1 MREATEA
8 TARKR
13 TVREIEGI
21 VDVTTVTT
29 AVTDGATGTATAAT
43 VVKTVAGTSVE
54 TTVETNVETTVETTA
69 GIETGTATT
78 GGKNGSEEAGKTA
91 LSVHLAAFVKF
102 LSVICNSSVSSA
114 CFLIWCILNFIL
126 PLTFR
131 FHETAS
137 DSGSRRR
144 SPSSR
149 SPTLS
154 MT

>member
-29 AVTDGATGTATAAT
+29 AVTTDGATGTATAAT
-43 VVKTVAGTSVE
+43 VVKTVAGT
-54 TTVETNVETTVETTA
+54 TVETTVETTA
-69 GIETGTATT
+69 GIETGTATTATT

-114 CFLIWCILNFIL
+114 CFLRSFRVSDLKRFASGILFFIL
-126 PLTFR
+126 
-131 FHETAS
+131 
-137 DSGSRRR
+137 
-144 SPSSR
+144 
-149 SPTLS
+149 
-154 MT
+154 